1 MSILYFFLC
10 ISTSQI
16 LRIEKYYL
24 LFIAWHCF
32 DANNSYLFASGLGE
46 KPSRANT
53 LATPYHLY
61 AYLVCTLMSSDH
73 RSTTQ
78 CVISQFA
85 LNSCD
90 EMFWIANKKKKKTSK
105 KIKRNKNIVGVCH
118 LPRICWNGI
127 CLPSLLLHHF
137 FEEVEG
143 NFNLPHSCETAEC
156 NYTHMN
162 DSETDFIRL
171 KLKFINSKVTSAS
184 ALLAI
189 KSKYCR
195 TFCPVKIHSNTKS
208 DNIAWKAMREWI
220 DAHSHDITCTSSV
233 VQKAADSG

>member
-1 MSILYFFLC
+1 MCNFPI
-10 ISTSQI
+10 
-16 LRIEKYYL
+16 
-24 LFIAWHCF
+24 
-32 DANNSYLFASGLGE
+32 
-46 KPSRANT
+46 
-53 LATPYHLY
+53 
-61 AYLVCTLMSSDH
+61 
-73 RSTTQ
+73 
-78 CVISQFA
+78 CVKFVWRNV
-85 LNSCD
+85 LNRKQ
-90 EMFWIANKKKKKTSK
+90 EKKKNVEKNKTKQKHCWCLSSA
-105 KIKRNKNIVGVCH
+105 KN
-118 LPRICWNGI
+118 LLKWNLFTFSASSPFFWGGGGEFQ
-127 CLPSLLLHHF
+127 SAALLQ
-137 FEEVEG
+137 
-143 NFNLPHSCETAEC
+143 TAEC